1 MAALDPI
8 PLHQLPLGR
17 LLGIDYGEKRIG
29 VAVSDPSQTIASPLV
44 TLFRRGT
51 DLLIAEIVSLVQE
64 QAAVA
69 IIVGLPLHMNGRR
82 GDKAEAAL
90 MFAGL
95 LAKAVP
101 VPVFTLDERW
111 TTASAHKSLIER
123 GRHPSRERDKVD
135 QIAAAFLVQAFV
147 DRLQYCR
154 RHPPES

>member
-1 MAALDPI
+1 MAAIDAT

-29 VAVSDPSQTIASPLV
+29 VAVSDHLQTIASPLV
-44 TLFRRGT
+44 TLFRRGPE
-51 DLLIAEIVSLVQE
+51 LPLAEIVQLVQE

-69 IIVGLPLHMNGRR
+69 LVVGLPLHMNGRR

-90 MFAGL
+90 AYAGL
-95 LAKAVP
+95 LAGAVAI
-101 VPVFTLDERW
+101 PVFTLDERW
-111 TTASAHKSLIER
+111 TTISAHKSLIER